1 MSSSRNFKNKEDALK
16 AVERSNRRADE
27 IERELL
33 KIKLMITQMKIPR
46 YYLDESYSGYWV
58 GMKSTD
64 NIDNEIKVIRKYLM
78 DLKESVNEFKHWD
91 LYDEG
96 NEI

>member
-1 MSSSRNFKNKEDALK
+1 MSSSRNFQNKEDALK
-16 AVERSNRRADE
+16 AIEKSNRRADE

-33 KIKLMITQMKIPR
+33 KIKLMVTQMSIPR
-46 YYLDESYSGYWV
+46 YHLEEYYSGYWV

-64 NIDNEIKVIRKYLM
+64 YINNEIKVIRKYLM
-78 DLKESVNEFKHWD
+78 DLKESVDEFKHWD
-91 LYDEG
+91 LYNEG